1 MSNKTI
7 SINPNLFTLG
17 KKTKKTEKKKKINK
31 PLISPNI
38 LKNKLLNRIKEHKKK
53 ETSNLENKKPKNIGN
68 TGNTDN
74 NTGDSISFTD
84 EFNDS
89 LNYLQSLSKEKKNKD
104 NKQKYLEDLERKT
117 IRNYAS
123 LNNPSLDKDKPIINV
138 DLPEELQEIKTD
150 TFIANELKDKS
161 NTDTVLPYGILK
173 GGTKPTYREW
183 QKTQRNNIV
192 TNPNSALI
200 IDISNR
206 DKTER
211 EQRLN
216 KLREK
221 LKTNEKNKE
230 LIKTQD
236 TLTQDTLTQDTNL
249 ITPNVT
255 NIQLP
260 INIMASSIANEVTNN
275 NILIN
280 EPNETNNE
288 KIIATKKITKKTI
301 KKKYTLGK
309 SKLKKVVSILI
320 KDRNTRK
327 QILNAQKELKKKPI
341 NEIKTHL
348 KEHNLIKIGSEIP
361 NDVARKMYE
370 SAMMTGEIT
379 NTNSETLLHNILKD
393 EALYK

>member
-53 ETSNLENKKPKNIGN
+53 ETSNLENNKPKNIGN
-68 TGNTDN
+68 IGNTDN
-74 NTGDSISFTD
+74 NTVDSISFTD

-104 NKQKYLEDLERKT
+104 NKQKYLENLERKT

-123 LNNPSLDKDKPIINV
+123 LNKPSIDKDNPIINV

-161 NTDTVLPYGILK
+161 NTDAALPYGILK

-221 LKTNEKNKE
+221 LKTNEINKE
-230 LIKTQD
+230 LIKAQD

-260 INIMASSIANEVTNN
+260 MNIMASSIANEVTNN

-327 QILNAQKELKKKPI
+327 QILNAQKELKKK
-341 NEIKTHL
+341 
-348 KEHNLIKIGSEIP
+348 
-361 NDVARKMYE
+361 
-370 SAMMTGEIT
+370 T
-379 NTNSETLLHNILKD
+379 NK
-393 EALYK
+393 

>member
-53 ETSNLENKKPKNIGN
+53 ETSNLENNKPKNIGN
-68 TGNTDN
+68 IGNTDN
-74 NTGDSISFTD
+74 NTTDSISFTD

-123 LNNPSLDKDKPIINV
+123 LNKPSIDKDKPIINV

-161 NTDTVLPYGILK
+161 NTDTALPYGILK

-183 QKTQRNNIV
+183 QKTQRYNIV

-221 LKTNEKNKE
+221 LKTNEINKE
-230 LIKTQD
+230 LIKA
-236 TLTQDTLTQDTNL
+236 QDTLTQDTNL

-260 INIMASSIANEVTNN
+260 MNIMASSIANEVTNN

-280 EPNETNNE
+280 EPNETNNETNNE